1 MRTPSKHIPARLFRA
16 LAAAGLSVVL
26 LASSNI
32 ATAETSTTRTVSYQ
46 GLNLPVPAGWQ
57 VHDLSRDPRTCVRF
71 DQNAIYLGTP
81 GDEQRCPARAFG
93 RTEAIL
99 VQRAPATAAGGFSTA
114 AIGEKRSITSRAG
127 ADDRAS
133 TVLSGTGLMVTASYG
148 ERPELVDQAI
158 GQATYRGPQRF
169 TPKAKPDTFPSSE
182 LPSQPAQPTQPTE
195 PTEPTQPGLSAK
207 TQGGKAVG
215 GTATQYTGY
224 GFDTCT
230 APSKSTMRA
239 WLKSPYRVVGVY
251 IGGVNRACADGNLNA
266 GWVRT
271 AAEDGWRMLP
281 IYVGRQAPCVHQKD
295 LGRIRSKD
303 AAGQGRAAADDAVKR
318 AKHFGMSP
326 GSTLYNDIE
335 GYDDTNAGCRKV
347 VLSFLGAWTKRL
359 HELGYLSGVYSSASS
374 GIKHLSGAYA
384 SKSFVRPDAI
394 WTARWDKKS
403 SLSERN
409 VDGSH
414 WSIHQ
419 RAKQHRGPHIEK
431 WGGRKIEIDSNVI
444 DAPLA
449 SARYRF
455 KVDAKQPLRTRS
467 GPSTSYP
474 SMGTRP
480 AGGTL
485 DVICRTIGQRVGTTN
500 VWSRLSDG
508 SFVSEEYVA
517 NPRKVSAPGC
527 SHAFQVET
535 QVLRVRALPGLAA
548 AIQSTIP
555 LGGLAYIQCQ
565 GPGDPV
571 KGNNIWDR
579 LGRKLWV
586 SDHYTASPGRPTFTK
601 VIPRCS

>member
-1 MRTPSKHIPARLFRA
+1 MLTPSKHIPARLSRA
-16 LAAAGLSVVL
+16 LAAAGLAVVL
-26 LASSNI
+26 LATASI
-32 ATAETSTTRTVSYQ
+32 ATAATPTPTTTRTTRTVAYQ
-46 GLNLPVPAGWQ
+46 GLKLPVPAGWQ

-99 VQRAPATAAGGFSTA
+99 VQPATEPAGAFSTTA
-114 AIGEKRSITSRAG
+114 LGDQRSITSRAG
-127 ADDRAS
+127 ADDRAT

-148 ERPELVDQAI
+148 ERPELVDQTLRR
-158 GQATYRGPQRF
+158 ATYHGPQRL
-169 TPKAKPDTFPSSE
+169 TPQAKPDPFPNSE
-182 LPSQPAQPTQPTE
+182 LPSQPGRAA
-195 PTEPTQPGLSAK
+195 AK
-207 TQGGKAVG
+207 PQGGKAVG

-251 IGGVNRACADGNLNA
+251 IGGVNRSCADGNLNA
-266 GWVRT
+266 DWVRT
-271 AAEDGWRMLP
+271 VAEDGWRMLP
-281 IYVGRQAPCVHQKD
+281 IYVGRQAPCVRQKG
-295 LGRIRSKD
+295 LGKIRAKD
-303 AAGQGRAAADDAVKR
+303 VAGQGRDAAEDAVAR

-347 VLSFLGAWTKRL
+347 VLTFLSAWTKRL

-394 WTARWDKKS
+394 WTARWDGKS
-403 SLSERN
+403 NTKERY
-409 VDGSH
+409 VDTAH
-414 WSIHQ
+414 WPIHQ
-419 RAKQHRGPHIEK
+419 RAKQHRGPHVEK
-431 WGGRKIEIDSNVI
+431 WGGREIEIDSNVI

-455 KVDAKQPLRTRS
+455 EVDAKQPLRTRS

-474 SMGTRP
+474 TMGTRP
-480 AGGTL
+480 VGATL
-485 DVICRTIGQRVGTTN
+485 DVICRTIGQRVGATN

-508 SFVSEEYVA
+508 SFVSEEYVS
-517 NPRKVSAPGC
+517 NPRQVSAPGC

-535 QVLRVRALPGLAA
+535 QVLRVRALPGLSAEVR
-548 AIQSTIP
+548 STIP

-571 KGNNIWDR
+571 EGNNVWDR
-579 LGRKLWV
+579 LGRRLWV

-601 VIPRCS
+601 VIPRCG